1 MRIIV
6 VGAGGVGG
14 AFGLAL
20 AKAGADVTFI
30 ARGAHLAAMKKDGLK
45 VQGARGES
53 HLFPVQA
60 TDDPVGIAP
69 ADVMLYCVK
78 LWDLEESAHKVKSVV
93 GPDTA
98 VIPLQNGV
106 DAAERLAPIFGKDNV
121 LGGVAQISASIT
133 SPGILTQVGTAMRL
147 VFGEFDKASSERGE
161 RFLALCHRAGFDAVL
176 SPDIRKELWMKF
188 IMLASNASVMAAAR
202 QPLGPLR
209 EDPDMVALF
218 RAAYEEV
225 IAVGRASG
233 VNLPADAIE
242 PVLTFMRTAPPE
254 IKPSM
259 LLDLER
265 GNRMELPW
273 LGGKVVELGR
283 KFGIPTPTHAML
295 YALLKGHA
303 MGRAAP

>member
-1 MRIIV
+1 MKIV
-6 VGAGGVGG
+6 IVGAGGVGG
-14 AFGLAL
+14 GFGIAL
-20 AKAGADVTFI
+20 AKAGADVVFI
-30 ARGAHLAAMKKDGLK
+30 ARGAHLAAMKATGLK
-45 VQGARGES
+45 IKGGRGES

-60 TDDPVGIAP
+60 TDDPASVGH

-78 LWDLEESAHKVKSVV
+78 LWDLEKSAHDVKSIV
-93 GPDTA
+93 GPHTA

-106 DAAERLAPIFGKDNV
+106 DAAERLAPIFGAANM
-121 LGGVAQISASIT
+121 LGGVALISASIT
-133 SPGILTQVGTAMRL
+133 APGELTQVGTSMRL
-147 VFGEFDKASSERGE
+147 TFGEFDKPTSERGE
-161 RFLALCHRAGFDAVL
+161 RFLALCQKAGFDGVL

-209 EDPDMVALF
+209 EDPDMVAMF
-218 RAAYEEV
+218 TAAYEEV

-233 VNLPADAIE
+233 VDLPPDAIE
-242 PVLTFMRTAPPE
+242 PVLNFMRTGPAE

-273 LGGKVVELGR
+273 LGGKVVELGK

-295 YALLKGHA
+295 YALLKTHA
-303 MGRAAP
+303 MGRPA

>member
-1 MRIIV
+1 MKIAVI
-6 VGAGGVGG
+6 GAGGVGG

-30 ARGAHLAAMKKDGLK
+30 ARGAHLAAMKRDGLK
-45 VQGARGES
+45 VQGGRGES
-53 HLFPVQA
+53 HLFPVEA
-60 TDDPVGIAP
+60 TDDPSTVGP

-78 LWDLEESAHKVKSVV
+78 LWDLETSAHAVKSIV
-93 GPDTA
+93 GPETA

-133 SPGILTQVGTAMRL
+133 SPGVLTQVGTAMRI
-147 VFGEFDKASSERGE
+147 VFGEFDKPTSPRAE
-161 RFLALCHRAGFDAVL
+161 RFLALCHKAGFDATL
-176 SPDIRKELWMKF
+176 SDDIRRDLWLKF

-202 QPLGPLR
+202 QSLGPLR
-209 EDPDMVALF
+209 EDPDVVAVF
-218 RAAYEEV
+218 MAAYEEV

-233 VNLPADAIE
+233 VNLPPDAIE
-242 PVLTFMRTAPPE
+242 PVLTFMRTAPAAV
-254 IKPSM
+254 KPSM

-273 LGGKVVELGR
+273 LGGKVVELGK

-295 YALLKGHA
+295 YALLKTHA
-303 MGRAAP
+303 MGRAN

>member
-1 MRIIV
+1 MKIVV

-20 AKAGADVTFI
+20 AKAGADVVFI
-30 ARGAHLAAMKKDGLK
+30 ARGKHLAAMKENGLRI
-45 VQGARGES
+45 QGGRGEA

-60 TDDPVGIAP
+60 TDNASGVGV

-78 LWDLEESAHKVKSVV
+78 LWDLETSAHDVKSAV
-93 GPDTA
+93 GPHTA

-106 DAAERLAPIFGKDNV
+106 DAAERLAPIFGKDTV

-133 SPGILTQVGTAMRL
+133 SPGVLTQVGTTMRM
-147 VFGEFDKASSERGE
+147 VFGEFDKPTSERAE
-161 RFLALCHRAGFDAVL
+161 RFLALCQKAGFEAKL
-176 SPDIRKELWMKF
+176 AEDIRKELWMKF
-188 IMLASNASVMAAAR
+188 IMLASNALVMVAAR

-209 EDPDMVALF
+209 ADPDMVAIF
-218 RAAYEEV
+218 TAAYEEV
-225 IAVGRASG
+225 IAVGRANG
-233 VNLPADAIE
+233 VNLPPDAIE
-242 PVLTFMRTAPPE
+242 PVLAFMRTAPAE

-273 LGGKVVELGR
+273 LGGKVVELGK

-303 MGRAAP
+303 MGRG

>member
-1 MRIIV
+1 MKIVV

-20 AKAGADVTFI
+20 AKAGADVVFI
-30 ARGAHLAAMKKDGLK
+30 ARGKHLAAMKEKGLRI
-45 VQGARGES
+45 QGGRGEA

-60 TDDPVGIAP
+60 TDDPSSVGV

-78 LWDLEESAHKVKSVV
+78 LWDLEKSAHEVKSIV
-93 GPDTA
+93 GPNTA

-121 LGGVAQISASIT
+121 MGGVAQISASIT
-133 SPGILTQVGTAMRL
+133 SPGVLTQVGTTMRM
-147 VFGEFDKASSERGE
+147 VFGEFGKATSPRAA
-161 RFLALCHRAGFDAVL
+161 RFLALCHKAGFDAKL
-176 SPDIRKELWMKF
+176 SDDIEKELWMKF

-209 EDPDMVALF
+209 EDPDMVRVF
-218 RAAYEEV
+218 TSAYEEV

-233 VNLPADAIE
+233 VNLPPDAIE
-242 PVLTFMRTAPPE
+242 PVLTFMRTAPAE

-273 LGGKVVELGR
+273 LGGKVVELGK
-283 KFGIPTPTHAML
+283 KFGIPTPTHATI

-303 MGRAAP
+303 MGRQ